1 MSRIHEALKKAE
13 QDRATAQVATQITDI
28 AALPQQEAAVT
39 AGPAWEEV
47 VTDAPVDTV
56 PPVGQAAAETVAP
69 PAADKQRVDDLR
81 THCAQ
86 PRWQLDT
93 DASVFANP
101 IQSPQA
107 AEQFRTLRSRLY
119 HLQANQTLRT
129 ILITS
134 AIPKEG
140 KTWVT
145 SNLAQAIVRQADR
158 RALVIDADLRA
169 SRLHSPLGA
178 PLTPGLTDYLKGE
191 ADEKQIIQHGA
202 EGNLWFIPGGSQVTN
217 PSELLSNGRMKTLL
231 ERVAPLFDWVLIDS
245 PPCLSVADAG
255 ILAAFCDG
263 ILVVVRAGQTP
274 AEMAQKAHQE
284 LRERNVIGVV
294 LNAVEEVPRYGSS
307 YHYGYGNGNGSGSGM
322 AKDTRN

>member
-1 MSRIHEALKKAE
+1 MSRIHDALKKAE
-13 QDRATAQVATQITDI
+13 QDRATTQVTDI
-28 AALPQQEAAVT
+28 GALPQQVSAVT
-39 AGPAWEEV
+39 AAPAWEESV
-47 VTDAPVDTV
+47 ATAPAEVV
-56 PPVGQAAAETVAP
+56 PPAEQTATKAVAP
-69 PAADKQRVDDLR
+69 PTACESRFDDLR
-81 THCAQ
+81 AHCAQ
-86 PRWQLDT
+86 PRWHVDT

-101 IQSPQA
+101 ALSPQA

-119 HLQANQTLRT
+119 HLQAHQTLRT

-134 AIPKEG
+134 AIPREG

-169 SRLHSPLGA
+169 SRLHSVLGA
-178 PLTPGLTDYLKGE
+178 PLSPGLTEYLKGE
-191 ADEKQIIQHGA
+191 ADETQIIQHGA
-202 EGNLWFIPGGSQVTN
+202 DGNLWFIPGGSQVTN

-255 ILAAFCDG
+255 ILAAHCDG

-274 AEMAQKAHQE
+274 AAMAQKSRQE
-284 LRERNVIGVV
+284 LQGRNVIGVV
-294 LNAVEEVPRYGSS
+294 LNAVEQAPKYGSS
-307 YHYGYGNGNGSGSGM
+307 YHYGYGNGNGSGRGTAQGS
-322 AKDTRN
+322 RN

>member
-13 QDRATAQVATQITDI
+13 QDRATAQATDI
-28 AALPQQEAAVT
+28 AAPIQERPAAAAQV
-39 AGPAWEEV
+39 WEEV
-47 VTDAPVDTV
+47 VEVAPAV
-56 PPVGQAAAETVAP
+56 PPANGAAPEAVTPSVSGGAF
-69 PAADKQRVDDLR
+69 DDLR
-81 THCAQ
+81 THCTQ
-86 PRWQLDT
+86 LRWHPDP

-101 IQSPQA
+101 ALSPQA

-119 HLQANQTLRT
+119 HIRANQTLRT

-178 PLTPGLTDYLKGE
+178 PLTPGLTDYLKGD
-191 ADEKQIIQHGA
+191 ADETQIIQHGA

-255 ILAAFCDG
+255 ILAGLCDG
-263 ILVVVRAGQTP
+263 VLVVLQAGKTSS
-274 AEMAQKAHQE
+274 AVAQKAQQE
-284 LRERNVIGVV
+284 LAERNVIGVV
-294 LNAVEEVPRYGSS
+294 LNAVEEVPGYGSS
-307 YHYGYGNGNGSGSGM
+307 YHYGYGNGNGSGGGT
-322 AKDTRN
+322 AKDSRN